1 LEPEWWTIVLSR
13 GAGGTG
19 LPPVLLS
26 GYVDAFSALFR
37 GGSLSEVQRHQV
49 DVVVPPPD
57 FRAGLLL
64 SIVAGLVVFP
74 LVVAALPEG
83 AAIAALTAAFGG
95 TVLAGL
101 AAGVIVA
108 ACAGV
113 LAGVSAAV
121 AQRFVLALAGDF
133 AWDEVLDEKVL
144 ARDAVIGGMLNA
156 ASFGVGQ
163 AISKARLAIQA
174 SKDAKK
180 LAVLNVEL
188 SALEKAQAR
197 LAEWLDE
204 RRTFARQ
211 ERGSIGLPPPKP
223 SVVPQTPIP
232 KASSPIPQ
240 AEIDLIDDVVSRQAQ
255 ARHIEGTPAWTAR
268 GQGGYLKSDADAQ
281 AVLDAVKNGDAQ
293 ILGRTANG
301 QLLVKVPSVTG
312 YNNNAAAGFL
322 DQPTNVFI
330 VKGTSKV
337 SVVPTN
343 PGAIPK

>member
-1 LEPEWWTIVLSR
+1 LLVAGWFLPGLEPEWWTIVLSR

-83 AAIAALTAAFGG
+83 AAIASLTAAFGG
-95 TVLAGL
+95 SVLAGL
-101 AAGVIVA
+101 AAGAIVA

-121 AQRFVLALAGDF
+121 AQRFVLALTDDL

-144 ARDAVIGGMLNA
+144 ARDAVLGGMLNA

-163 AISKARLAIQA
+163 AIGATKTAIRA
-174 SKDAKK
+174 TKDAKR
-180 LAVLNVEL
+180 LGELRRELEVLEETQTRLV
-188 SALEKAQAR
+188 AKKFGQA
-197 LAEWLDE
+197 
-204 RRTFARQ
+204 TK
-211 ERGSIGLPPPKP
+211 PPKA
-223 SVVPQTPIP
+223 VPLVFRGDGRQAVEIFENGITARNPAMSLEEHLAGGNGFIS
-232 KASSPIPQ
+232 ASKSKFVANGFAVQ
-240 AEIDLIDDVVSRQAQ
+240 NKGLVYVIDDVGNGTKVVYPKNFKFMSGEQEVLFTR
-255 ARHIEGTPAWTAR
+255 IEPSQIRGAFTP
-268 GQGGYLKSDADAQ
+268 
-281 AVLDAVKNGDAQ
+281 
-293 ILGRTANG
+293 
-301 QLLVKVPSVTG
+301 
-312 YNNNAAAGFL
+312 
-322 DQPTNVFI
+322 
-330 VKGTSKV
+330 KGEWI
-337 SVVPTN
+337 PN
-343 PGAIPK
+343 PGYVG